1 MKTKNSPLPVESAG
15 KDLTIRH
22 GSMGPVRLRSLGFR
36 AMDDQNGGVIPS
48 FAWRGGGLVVM
59 LSRDDTR
66 HGPLYHMS
74 ISHKHRYPTWDEIA
88 AARYAILPATIDM
101 MMVLPQASDYVA
113 IHPNC
118 FHLWETP
125 AEWGIQ

>member
-1 MKTKNSPLPVESAG
+1 MKTTSAPVRIESVG
-15 KDLTIRH
+15 QDLTIQH
-22 GSMGPVRLRSLGFR
+22 GSMGPVRLRSVGPRVL
-36 AMDDQNGGVIPS
+36 DDQNGGVVRS
-48 FAWRGGGLVVM
+48 VVWRGGGLVVL
-59 LSRDDTR
+59 LSRDDTQ
-66 HGPLYHMS
+66 HGPLFHMS

-101 MMVLPQASDYVA
+101 MMVLPQTSDYVA

-125 AEWGIQ
+125 AEWGVQ